1 MLVCRMAKGV
11 NYRGGGGDEREG
23 ALFSNVVIRE
33 TEM

>member
-1 MLVCRMAKGV
+1 MLVCRMAKVV
-11 NYRGGGGDEREG
+11 NYRGGGDDEREG

>member
-1 MLVCRMAKGV
+1 MAKGV
-11 NYRGGGGDEREG
+11 DYRGGGGEREG